1 MASPTTTPT
10 GLGVATPPVILD
22 GLPLLYEDEEEG
34 DMGET
39 NVHEI
44 TNSILRFGLEA
55 HLAGHPQ
62 YQVFSNLNLYYH
74 PTDPKAYV
82 SPDVMVVKPFSR
94 LPDEVSSYRIGEQG
108 PGPVLA
114 VEILSERSAQERDQT
129 DKVILYAKLKVAE
142 YVLVDVTGRYL
153 PQRLLLKRLLPT
165 GSWKDEQ
172 DADGGVTSQLGFR
185 LILNAD
191 GRLLVT
197 NVATTRAYIRPDE
210 AEKEAEARRQAETRI
225 REEAEARS
233 QAENRIHEL
242 ETEIARLQ
250 TRLREQEGQ

>member
-1 MASPTTTPT
+1 MASPMTTPI
-10 GLGVATPPVILD
+10 GSGVVAPPAILD

-44 TNSILRFGLEA
+44 TSAILRFGLEA
-55 HLAGHPQ
+55 HLAGQ
-62 YQVFSNLNLYYH
+62 KDYQVFSNLNLYYH
-74 PTDPKAYV
+74 PLDPRAYV
-82 SPDVMVVKPFSR
+82 SPDLMVVKPLAR
-94 LPDEVSSYRIGEQG
+94 LPDETSSYRIGEHG
-108 PGPVLA
+108 PGPVLTL
-114 VEILSERSAQERDQT
+114 EILSERSAQQRDKT
-129 DKVILYAKLKVAE
+129 DKVGLYAKLGVAE

-210 AEKEAEARRQAETRI
+210 AEKEAEARRQAE
-225 REEAEARS
+225 
-233 QAENRIHEL
+233 N
-242 ETEIARLQ
+242 
-250 TRLREQEGQ
+250 